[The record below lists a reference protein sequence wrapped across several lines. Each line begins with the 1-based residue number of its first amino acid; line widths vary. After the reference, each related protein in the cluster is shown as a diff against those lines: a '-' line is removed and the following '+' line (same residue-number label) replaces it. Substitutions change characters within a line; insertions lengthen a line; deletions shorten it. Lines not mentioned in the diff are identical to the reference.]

1 MHHSFKEFNTTLCL
15 KKRANFGKLLFRHGL
30 ILSMTFC
37 DNMLVACPRVS
48 EALLQQLVSQRLVS
62 RTGVCT
68 MHTRS
73 CISPQSVGNRIVWRT
88 QIWRDKVRCFLLKEL
103 DCFTQWCQNASL
115 PSQRYLKANKVSKS
129 ELRDKESWTK
139 VSFLKACWC
148 CLSKIAHVC
157 RNYISKVG
165 TFFETQ
171 CITYCLTYMGAHR
184 QGQGGSFD
192 PPGRLKHSSVTA
204 S

>member
-1 MHHSFKEFNTTLCL
+1 MNNIVNLKSWLEVIEGYEACKDVCCDKMHHSFKEFNTTLCL

-73 CISPQSVGNRIVWRT
+73 CISPQSVGNWIV
-88 QIWRDKVRCFLLKEL
+88 
-103 DCFTQWCQNASL
+103 
-115 PSQRYLKANKVSKS
+115 
-129 ELRDKESWTK
+129 
-139 VSFLKACWC
+139 
-148 CLSKIAHVC
+148 
-157 RNYISKVG
+157 
-165 TFFETQ
+165 
-171 CITYCLTYMGAHR
+171 
-184 QGQGGSFD
+184 
-192 PPGRLKHSSVTA
+192 
-204 S
+204 